1 MPIIETLML
10 IGGLILFSG
19 TVTYD
24 LNKQLVEAK
33 NANTV
38 CMERMNVSAEQIDKP
53 SK

>member
-10 IGGLILFSG
+10 LGGLIFFSG

-38 CMERMNVSAEQIDKP
+38 SIEQMNVSAQQIDEHK
-53 SK
+53 